1 MVFTRPGH
9 PGRAFRIAPLKRRRP
24 FDIRLST
31 GPWPRR
37 SAMFCRFILFFF
49 RQFFASPIP
58 FRMAHS
64 LRRST
69 LLLLCCG
76 TTTGTKQRFFFF
88 SKKKESKRKQKQKA
102 THIWRFVFRCVSL
115 PTRTTRTRSRNL
127 SLSLSLSLS
136 LLIRHL
142 LRIWKAN
149 TSKRGKTA
157 AHTNLQKKSQHV
169 THTET
174 QIKTKSKWDEQ
185 DDGLLDPFFC
195 LYLCVI
201 ACHFLFSDE
210 NYSAKRR

>member
-1 MVFTRPGH
+1 
-9 PGRAFRIAPLKRRRP
+9 
-24 FDIRLST
+24 
-31 GPWPRR
+31 
-37 SAMFCRFILFFF
+37 MFCRFILFFF

-136 LLIRHL
+136 PNPTPASDLEGEHVEERENS
-142 LRIWKAN
+142 R
-149 TSKRGKTA
+149 
-157 AHTNLQKKSQHV
+157 AHEPPKKKSTRN
-169 THTET
+169 THRNTNKNE
-174 QIKTKSKWDEQ
+174 IKMGRTRRWSARS
-185 DDGLLDPFFC
+185 FFC

>member
-1 MVFTRPGH
+1 
-9 PGRAFRIAPLKRRRP
+9 
-24 FDIRLST
+24 
-31 GPWPRR
+31 
-37 SAMFCRFILFFF
+37 MFCRFILFFF

-76 TTTGTKQRFFFF
+76 TTTGTKQRFFSSRKKRNPNENKNKRRRTSDASFF
-88 SKKKESKRKQKQKA
+88 GAS
-102 THIWRFVFRCVSL
+102 
-115 PTRTTRTRSRNL
+115 RSRRGPHAPGHAI

-174 QIKTKSKWDEQ
+174 QRKTKSKWDEQ
-185 DDGLLDPFFC
+185 DDGLLDPFFVST
-195 LYLCVI
+195 CV
-201 ACHFLFSDE
+201 
-210 NYSAKRR
+210 